1 MRMKLL
7 MAAAMI
13 SLAGAAQAQDKIK
26 IGVLATLE
34 GALTT
39 LGEDA
44 MRGMEVAMKQAGA
57 KAGGKTIE
65 VITFPP
71 MRARIRRSA
80 APASWSSRTRS
91 TS

>member
-44 MRGMEVAMKQAGA
+44 LRGMEVAMKQAGG
-57 KAGGKTIE
+57 KAGQYPRGGTHGATSG
-65 VITFPP
+65 VG
-71 MRARIRRSA
+71 RAQ
-80 APASWSSRTRS
+80 SRCS
-91 TS
+91 FV